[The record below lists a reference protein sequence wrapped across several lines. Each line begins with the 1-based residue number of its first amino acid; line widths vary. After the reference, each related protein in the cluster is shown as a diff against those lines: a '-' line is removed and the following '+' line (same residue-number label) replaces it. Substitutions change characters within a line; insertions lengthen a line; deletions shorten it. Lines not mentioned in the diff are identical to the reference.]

1 MKRLMVLAVAV
12 MAAGAASAY
21 VWRPLS
27 VPEMAQ
33 WNATHVLEFDYSDL
47 SASTATN
54 TAKTI
59 TLALPAK
66 TAAEFRAM
74 ILLEAFDTGDTNYT
88 GSVAMKVGDGSD
100 DDLYLTSTELAS
112 DGTEIFVKYAPVVT
126 TAATSVLT
134 PLTKE
139 VFVAGTEDGTNF
151 VTQAVVTNAT
161 VATSMMVT
169 ELGRKASTAA
179 HNVVVTLTPNEE
191 EALSANSSGKVKLF
205 FRLTD
210 WRK

>member
-1 MKRLMVLAVAV
+1 MKRLMVLAMAV

-54 TAKTI
+54 TAKT
-59 TLALPAK
+59 
-66 TAAEFRAM
+66 M
-74 ILLEAFDTGDTNYT
+74 
-88 GSVAMKVGDGSD
+88 
-100 DDLYLTSTELAS
+100 
-112 DGTEIFVKYAPVVT
+112 
-126 TAATSVLT
+126 
-134 PLTKE
+134 LTKE